1 MNNNGSG
8 NPFIFLPLGLI
19 QYANFSVVAGPSGN
33 SWNPWDMNSDTP
45 NSIPA
50 VWLHAAAAL
59 TMHSFSYATGKID
72 IYYLTRFTGHFNDL
86 NLFKISLN

>member
-19 QYANFSVVAGPSGN
+19 QYANFSVAGPSGN

-50 VWLHAAAAL
+50 V
-59 TMHSFSYATGKID
+59 
-72 IYYLTRFTGHFNDL
+72 
-86 NLFKISLN
+86 